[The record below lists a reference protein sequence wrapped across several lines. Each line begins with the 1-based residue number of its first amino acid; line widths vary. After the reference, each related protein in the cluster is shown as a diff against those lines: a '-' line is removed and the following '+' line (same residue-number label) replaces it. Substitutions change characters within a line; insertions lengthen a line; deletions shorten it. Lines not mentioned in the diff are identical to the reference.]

1 MYDEIARVGE
11 QGEKA
16 FADLC
21 NRLDCEY
28 LHITQDKEGFSS
40 KMWKDFEKRPDFFVN
55 IPDIAPIFIEVKAK
69 ERAFAG
75 KNGTLASVPAF
86 GIYYRELE
94 RMQNFENQ
102 IGISTWY
109 AFFENHKDQ
118 IISGKAHTIPLSRIE
133 KQIPKNVL
141 MELREE
147 KRTDW
152 TIFVPVECMNE
163 WGSEIDLKNKCK
175 GCSLGYCKMPK

>member
-1 MYDEIARVGE
+1 LSENIERVGK

-40 KMWKDFEKRPDFFVN
+40 KMWRDFEKRPDFFVN
-55 IPDIAPIFIEVKAK
+55 IPDIAPIFVEVKTK
-69 ERAFAG
+69 EKGFAG
-75 KNGTLASVPAF
+75 LEGILASVPAF
-86 GIYYRELE
+86 GIHCEELE

-102 IGISTWY
+102 VGISTWY

-118 IISGKAHTIPLSRIE
+118 TVPGKAYTTPLSRIE
-133 KQIPKNVL
+133 KQIPKGVL
-141 MELREE
+141 MKLKEGQRV
-147 KRTDW
+147 DW

-175 GCSLGYCKMPK
+175 RCNLGYCKMSK